1 MNRSDLQKLARRRL
15 REARILLRSRSYEGA
30 YYLAGYAVEC
40 ALKACIA
47 KQIRRYEFPDR
58 KLVVDSYSHD
68 LEKLINVSALK
79 PRHEAELRSN
89 KDFALN
95 WSVVKDWSEQ
105 DRYRLQISR
114 AQASDLYSAIVAR
127 KNGVLSW
134 LKQHW

>member
-1 MNRSDLQKLARRRL
+1 MNRADLQKLTRKRL
-15 REARILLRSRSYEGA
+15 RDARILLRTGSYEGA

-40 ALKACIA
+40 GIKACIA
-47 KQIRRYEFPDR
+47 KQIRRYEFPDK

-68 LEKLINVSALK
+68 LEKLINVSGLK
-79 PRHEAELRSN
+79 SKHEAELKAN

-95 WSVVKDWSEQ
+95 WTVVKDWSEQ

-114 AQASDLYSAIVAR
+114 AQATDLYSAIVAR

>member
-1 MNRSDLQKLARRRL
+1 
-15 REARILLRSRSYEGA
+15 LLRTGSYEGA

-40 ALKACIA
+40 GIKACIA
-47 KQIRRYEFPDR
+47 KQIRRYEFPDK

-68 LEKLINVSALK
+68 LEKLINVSGLK
-79 PRHEAELRSN
+79 SKHEAELKAN

-95 WSVVKDWSEQ
+95 WTVVKDWSEQ

-114 AQASDLYSAIVAR
+114 AQATDLYSAIVAR